1 MTNID
6 SYAQMRI
13 SFYEARFQNETN
25 DQLVNNFNSL
35 ATSRGWTAERSYFTT
50 ALIGELQRRGIDLS
64 AIVRTDTHGKVL
76 SIAHRPVRYDREEQ
90 ALVAINK

>member
-35 ATSRGWTAERSYFTT
+35 AT
-50 ALIGELQRRGIDLS
+50 
-64 AIVRTDTHGKVL
+64 
-76 SIAHRPVRYDREEQ
+76 
-90 ALVAINK
+90 